1 MLSKKLAAFAA
12 MFVALVIGAGAAM
25 AQAPTNWQVGFQN
38 AHSPTMERIV
48 SFNSILFWIC
58 VAISIFVIGLMAIIL
73 VRFNRKRNPTP
84 QKFSHNSLI
93 EVVWTMVPVII
104 LVAVAIP
111 SFRLLYF
118 MDRTADAEM
127 TIKAI
132 GHQWYWSYEYPDLG
146 EDITFDAF
154 MVPDDE
160 LSEGQVRLLATDES
174 VVVPVDTNIR
184 LLVTAD
190 DVIHS
195 WAIPSFG
202 VKLDGVPGRINET
215 WFRVDAE
222 GIYYGQCSE
231 LCGRDHAFMPI
242 QVKAVSKEAY
252 EEWAAFAQEEY
263 AGDDGAE
270 GLVPARLAS
279 VD

>member
-1 MLSKKLAAFAA
+1 MLRKKLAAFAA

-25 AQAPTNWQVGFQN
+25 AQAPTNWQVGFQE

-58 VAISIFVIGLMAIIL
+58 VAISIFVMGLMAIIF

-93 EVVWTMVPVII
+93 EVVWTLVPVII

-132 GHQWYWSYEYPDLG
+132 GKQWYWTYEYPDLG
-146 EDITFDAF
+146 EGISFDAF

-252 EEWAAFAQEEY
+252 EEWAAFAQKEY

-270 GLVPARLAS
+270 GFVPARLAS
-279 VD
+279 AD